1 MKTNTEIIANNKF
14 KKVDTYDIYIGLD
27 SNISKEKLLTFHE
40 IENII
45 FDFFT
50 KKQLDFSMNTI
61 DGGYTY
67 SDQCFKTEQSIVI
80 TLVNGDK
87 DMVDRICRNLK
98 MVLEQESICLV
109 KREMEMLYI

>member
-50 KKQLDFSMNTI
+50 KNNSA
-61 DGGYTY
+61 
-67 SDQCFKTEQSIVI
+67 
-80 TLVNGDK
+80 
-87 DMVDRICRNLK
+87 
-98 MVLEQESICLV
+98 
-109 KREMEMLYI
+109 